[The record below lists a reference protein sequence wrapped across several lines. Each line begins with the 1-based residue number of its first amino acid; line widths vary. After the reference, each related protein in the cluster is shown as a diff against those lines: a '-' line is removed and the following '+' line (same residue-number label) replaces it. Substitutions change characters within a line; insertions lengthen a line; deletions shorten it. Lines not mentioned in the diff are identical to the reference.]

1 MTLQEIFDQLSGG
14 ELIKLNIGGDDAGG
28 IQPTNYQ
35 KVINHINLGL
45 ENLHQRFNLR
55 EGRAV
60 LTLEDGKKQ
69 YDISGKDPSVL
80 LLDEMGT
87 AFNKDLLK
95 LEEVL
100 QENGLSYSL
109 NERNNPFSFVTP
121 TATSLYLPQQWKD
134 SVAPVD
140 LRLVYRA
147 SLPPLV
153 LPPGEAPDNVWVD
166 LPRSHLWA
174 LLLFVASRV
183 HTPVGMTNEF
193 HAGNSYYAKYEAECQ
208 NLEANGLQIDHG
220 HQNTRLR
227 DNGWI

>member
-14 ELIKLNIGGDDAGG
+14 ELIKLNIGGDEAGE
-28 IQPTNYQ
+28 IQPANYQ
-35 KVINHINLGL
+35 KVINHINLAL

-60 LTLEDGKKQ
+60 LTLEEGKTV
-69 YDISGKDPSVL
+69 YDISGKATDSLIV
-80 LLDEMGT
+80 DELGT
-87 AFNKDLLK
+87 EFNKDVLK

-100 QENGLSYSL
+100 QEDGLPYSL
-109 NERNNPFSFVTP
+109 NERNNPFSMYTLKPSV
-121 TATSLYLPQQWKD
+121 LHLPQQWKD
-134 SVAPVD
+134 GVVPTS
-140 LRLVYRA
+140 LTLVYRA
-147 SLPPLV
+147 NHPPLV
-153 LPPGEAPDNVWVD
+153 LPAGETPDNVWVD

-208 NLEANGLQIDHG
+208 GLEANGLQIDLG

-227 DNGWI
+227 DNGWV